1 MHLTTLAA
9 AAAPKPSSTVSVN
22 PDPSGLPG
30 SAVLQ
35 ELLNGLAFWGL
46 LATVAG
52 VLIGAMVWALG
63 SHSNNHQWS
72 SRGRSGALISA
83 GSALVV
89 GGAAPLVN
97 FFIELGSRIK

>member
-1 MHLTTLAA
+1 MY
-9 AAAPKPSSTVSVN
+9 AAAPPKPAPTVSVN
-22 PDPSGLPG
+22 PSPGGLPG
-30 SAVLQ
+30 TEVLQ
-35 ELLNGLAFWGL
+35 GILNGLAFWGL

-52 VLIGAMVWALG
+52 VLIGAIVWALG

-83 GSALVV
+83 GSALIV

-97 FFIELGSRIK
+97 FFIDLGSKIK

>member
-1 MHLTTLAA
+1 VYLAA
-9 AAAPKPSSTVSVN
+9 AGQPKPAPTVSISPN
-22 PDPSGLPG
+22 PGGLPG
-30 SAVLQ
+30 TEVLQ
-35 ELLNGLAFWGL
+35 GILNGLAFWGL

-52 VLIGAMVWALG
+52 VLIGAIVWALG

-97 FFIELGSRIK
+97 FFIDLGGKIQ